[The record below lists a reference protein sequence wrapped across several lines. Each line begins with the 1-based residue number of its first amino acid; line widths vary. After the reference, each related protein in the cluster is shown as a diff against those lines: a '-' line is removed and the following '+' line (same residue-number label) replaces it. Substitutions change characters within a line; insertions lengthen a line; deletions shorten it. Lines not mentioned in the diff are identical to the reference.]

1 MSRNEVAFQRV
12 PFYVAVG
19 VSLYGKQRCGIMV
32 NHGEPGDCIV
42 KPTYGLKHKF
52 TYYFTFNACRKVP
65 FSAILGNLVANG
77 IVPVDE
83 KGFNPP
89 YNPDNSFYLRLPVE
103 KMEQIKEIIRATLNG
118 ITIGAN
124 CTPEFSEYELS
135 PEAVEMSLAKDK
147 NPCPGGGVYC
157 LVANG
162 DNVEYHVEHAP
173 TAATRVMQ
181 L

>member
-1 MSRNEVAFQRV
+1 MNRTEVAFQRV

-42 KPTYGLKHKF
+42 KPTYGLKHIF
-52 TYYFTFNACRKVP
+52 THYFTFSACRKVP

-77 IVPVDE
+77 IFPIDE

-89 YNPDNSFYLRLPVE
+89 YNPDNSFYLRLPIEQME
-103 KMEQIKEIIRATLNG
+103 KIKGIIRATLNG
-118 ITIGAN
+118 ITIGAD

-135 PEAVEMSLAKDK
+135 QQDIDAALTKDK
-147 NPCPGGGVYC
+147 NPCPGGGIYC

-162 DNVEYHVEHAP
+162 DNIEYLLERMPSVSSRMLHI
-173 TAATRVMQ
+173 
-181 L
+181 